1 MSFYVGDYLR
11 DTMHLTRDQHGAY
24 LLLIFAC
31 WTNGG
36 KLPNDDKVL
45 ASIAKATWQEWVLL
59 KPIMAKFFKSSGH
72 HWHQKRVDKELQKVE
87 RIHQVRKNAGK
98 NGAAKRWQ
106 KPSQNDGSRARDST
120 ATATTMKNPPST
132 TPLPIGAASDERRR
146 PTRLPVDWQPDGADR
161 DFAGELGLNAGEVAA
176 EFRDYWSAIAGRK
189 ATRLDWHA
197 TFRNACRLYASRY
210 RGSNGIERSGK
221 HRQAGAS
228 FTAAI
233 RRAFAEARDEG
244 MA

>member
-11 DTMHLTRDQHGAY
+11 DTMHLTTEEHGAY
-24 LLLIFAC
+24 LLLLFAC
-31 WTNGG
+31 WTHDG

-45 ASIAKATWQEWVLL
+45 ASIAKCSMANWLLL
-59 KPIMAKFFKSSGH
+59 KPTIAKFFRSKGH
-72 HWHQKRVDKELQKVE
+72 HWYQKRVDSELQKIE
-87 RIHQVRKNAGK
+87 HIHQVRKNAGK

-106 KPSQNDGSRARDST
+106 TPSQKHGSRARDST
-120 ATATTMKNPPST
+120 ATATTIVPPHSMPPPS
-132 TPLPIGAASDERRR
+132 GATSHERRR
-146 PTRLPVDWQPDGADR
+146 PTRLPGDWQPDDADCQ
-161 DFAGELGLNAGEVAA
+161 FAGELGLNAGEVAA

-210 RGSNGIERSGK
+210 RGGNGIDRGGK

-233 RRAFAEARDEG
+233 RRAFADASIERVE
-244 MA
+244 